1 MSCGVHCNIQEG
13 RFCFESVTFEI
24 VDVSVRTGRPVERML
39 GCDSEF
45 RAGIQ
50 ARKIQWGVIG
60 SEKRIETISHNALG
74 DNLILGIKFWICT

>member
-13 RFCFESVTFEI
+13 RFCFESVTFQI
-24 VDVSVRTGRPVERML
+24 VDVSRRGRPVERML

-50 ARKIQWGVIG
+50 ARKIQRGVIG
-60 SEKRIETISHNALG
+60 SEKRIETISHDALG
-74 DNLILGIKFWICT
+74 DNLILGIKFLICT